1 MAKKAESPKSKDRLL
16 TEAKLLEAAEVVF
29 SKEGFKGA
37 TTRIIA
43 KKACCNLALINRYF
57 EGKYG
62 LFLSLIEKK
71 AEIVKSKDFVYP
83 PQKTLTDELICFGE
97 FYLSNLTSN
106 LNLFKIVTG
115 QFLSDQK
122 FLKKFRDKLPLL
134 EGNQVVEERLDEFIK
149 EGLISKKYTS
159 KQIVADI
166 ETYALGLTLTK
177 ILIRGED
184 RNTVMDDLKT
194 FITQYT
200 RSLAPN
206 E

>member
-1 MAKKAESPKSKDRLL
+1 MAKKTELQKSKDRLL

-71 AEIVKSKDFVYP
+71 TKVVKSKDFVYP
-83 PQKTLTDELICFGE
+83 PQKTFTDELIFFGD
-97 FYLSNLTSN
+97 FYLSNITRN

-134 EGNQVVEERLDEFIK
+134 EGNQVVAERLDTFIK
-149 EGLISKKYTS
+149 SGLINTKYTS
-159 KQIVADI
+159 KQIIADI
-166 ETYALGLTLTK
+166 ETYAVGLVLTH
-177 ILIRGED
+177 IFIRGED
-184 RNTVMDDLKT
+184 PEKVMNDFKAY
-194 FITQYT
+194 IRQYAQ
-200 RSLAPN
+200 SFVP
-206 E
+206 

>member
-1 MAKKAESPKSKDRLL
+1 MAKKTELQKSKDRLL
-16 TEAKLLEAAEVVF
+16 TEAKLFEAAEVVF

-71 AEIVKSKDFVYP
+71 AKVVKSKDFVYP
-83 PQKTLTDELICFGE
+83 PQKTFTDELIFFGD
-97 FYLSNLTSN
+97 FYLSNITRN

-134 EGNQVVEERLDEFIK
+134 EGNQVVAERLDTFIK
-149 EGLISKKYTS
+149 SGLINTKYTS
-159 KQIVADI
+159 KQIIADI
-166 ETYALGLTLTK
+166 ETYAVGLVLTH
-177 ILIRGED
+177 IFIRGED
-184 RNTVMDDLKT
+184 PEKVMNDFKAY
-194 FITQYT
+194 IRQYAQ
-200 RSLAPN
+200 SFVP
-206 E
+206 